1 MHKTKKLKNIGNLSL
16 KLKLE
21 QEEMKRN
28 EIGRKKTKKL
38 FAILGVG
45 PFVSLTL
52 HSLKGQASQPASQKK
67 KKLYNKNYA
76 MGSVD
81 RQ

>member
-1 MHKTKKLKNIGNLSL
+1 MGNLPS

-21 QEEMKRN
+21 QEEMKQN

-45 PFVSLTL
+45 PL
-52 HSLKGQASQPASQKK
+52 
-67 KKLYNKNYA
+67 
-76 MGSVD
+76 SV
-81 RQ
+81 

>member
-1 MHKTKKLKNIGNLSL
+1 MGNLPS

-28 EIGRKKTKKL
+28 EIGRKKVFCNFGRWTFCL
-38 FAILGVG
+38 FNLA
-45 PFVSLTL
+45 F
-52 HSLKGQASQPASQKK
+52 LKGSSQPASQKK

-76 MGSVD
+76 MGTVD